1 MTRSRLLSRG
11 LLFQLVL
18 LSGLLMLAA
27 WQIDLGSLGRSF
39 ANANYWWLAFALAI
53 YCVSRAVHAVEW
65 KLTLSKVGE
74 APLLGLFGALL
85 IGTLVNAVVPAAAG
99 DVVKIQVVAN
109 RYGLPRAGLVASRGA
124 EAIINA
130 LIMVIFIIVSL
141 ALPNVGFASRNL
153 AWLAAGAAGAVFVA
167 AVVASR
173 LLPETLPAWR
183 VLARLPH
190 QFRESAERH
199 WPRVHA
205 GFEAIRKP
213 RLLVVNVL
221 LNLFGWGVDLAIFWA
236 YGRAFHLQLPWSAYL
251 SVTVVVAILTTFPIT
266 FGNVGTY
273 EVAVLSILSL
283 YSVPSHDALAFAA
296 GTHVFSTAFNI
307 GLGLCAMWIMGL
319 RPGEV
324 FRLRGNGAESGVR
337 RT

>member
-11 LLFQLVL
+11 LLLQLIVL
-18 LSGLLMLAA
+18 SALLALAA
-27 WQIDLGSLGRSF
+27 WQIDLAGLGRSF
-39 ANANYWWLAFALAI
+39 ANANYAWLALTLAI

-65 KLTLSKVGE
+65 KITLSKVGE
-74 APLLGLFGALL
+74 APLLGLLGALL
-85 IGTLVNAVVPAAAG
+85 IGTLVNAVVPASAG

-153 AWLAAGAAGAVFVA
+153 AWLAAGAVAAVFVA
-167 AVVASR
+167 AVLASR

-183 VLARLPH
+183 VLTRLPRRL
-190 QFRESAERH
+190 REAAAHH
-199 WPRVHA
+199 WPRAYA

-221 LNLFGWGVDLAIFWA
+221 LNLFGWGIDLAIFWA
-236 YGRAFHLQLPWSAYL
+236 YGRAFHLQLPLAAYL

-307 GLGLCAMWIMGL
+307 GLGVCAMWIMGI
-319 RPGEV
+319 RPGDV
-324 FRLRGNGAESGVR
+324 FRLRGNGAEQSTR